1 MTFKDRLQSLYQNR
15 LKKGKNTLLI
25 FYADG
30 DRGVGKSYMALRY
43 AEKLDPSFSI
53 DRVVFTVEEFLERVI
68 EFTEAD
74 PAKGMPLPRIIV
86 FDDAGVEVDSREY
99 NSRSNLAVRHVAETF
114 RQDLISVF
122 FTVPS
127 LSMIDSST
135 KEMADAVIK
144 VIDHGLGRAY
154 RFIYDPFNKKW
165 RTPFLFWIGDPD
177 NPELRV
183 KLPSKELIEAYEKK
197 KAKARRE
204 WYIRELQKVREERNR
219 GKTRKITVSEIAEKI
234 RKEGIEKYRNAKGK
248 LDAYKI
254 SALHGIS
261 VQSAYKVI
269 RLLE

>member
-1 MTFKDRLQSLYQNR
+1 MTFKDRLQSLYQSR

-30 DRGVGKSYMALRY
+30 ERGVGKSYMALRY
-43 AEKLDPSFSI
+43 AEKLDPTFSI
-53 DRVVFTVEEFLERVI
+53 DRVVFTVEEFLEKVI
-68 EFTEAD
+68 EMGEEE
-74 PAKGMPLPRIIV
+74 PSPKIIV

-154 RFIYDPFNKKW
+154 RFIYDPFNKRW
-165 RTPFLFWIGDPD
+165 RTPFLFWVGDPD
-177 NPELRV
+177 NPKLRV
-183 KLPSKELIEAYEKK
+183 KPPSKELVEAYEKK

-204 WYIRELQKVREERNR
+204 WYIRELQRVREEKRR
-219 GKTRKITVSEIAEKI
+219 GKPRTSVKEIADRI
-234 RKEGIEKYRNAKGK
+234 REEGVEKYRNAKGK

-261 VQSAYKVI
+261 VQSAYRVI

>member
-30 DRGVGKSYMALRY
+30 ERGVGKSYMALRY
-43 AEKLDPSFSI
+43 AEKLDPAFSL
-53 DRVVFTVEEFLERVI
+53 DRVVFTVEDFLEKVI
-68 EFTEAD
+68 EMGEEE
-74 PAKGMPLPRIIV
+74 PSPRIIV

-165 RTPFLFWIGDPD
+165 RTPFLFWVGDPD

-183 KLPSKELIEAYEKK
+183 KLPSKELTEAYERK

-204 WYIRELQKVREERNR
+204 WYIRELQRVREEKNR
-219 GKTRKITVSEIAEKI
+219 GKQKRLSVREIADKI
-234 RKEGIEKYRNAKGK
+234 REEGVEKYRNAKGK
-248 LDAYKI
+248 LDVYRI